1 MGRFLDLALLLFG
14 FQAAGV
20 FAQASPEVEEEI
32 ENPSTSP
39 ALAVSVEATFPD
51 AEIFGIKIT
60 NGKPYE
66 SRLSFLNEEPDPVTV
81 QFVGGS
87 LWTFEGT
94 QANPTPRIVRNLT
107 TAQYAIEIPPG
118 EKQTLP
124 YRFQTNL
131 HPQDLRLNLAAVV
144 SSQNTFYTLNAFN
157 GTVTVVEPDASIF
170 DPQLLFLYFFLLACA
185 VGVGYFFY
193 NIWIVP
199 YFPKQRKTAKGG
211 KRADMAKKADSG
223 VTSDAEGPAVSTGK
237 AYNEDWIPSHHI
249 QRPEARRVKSGGRP
263 KSRGKPE

>member
-1 MGRFLDLALLLFG
+1 LVFLHRNHGSLLRSRSAPLRLPGRRRLRPSQPGELQSAAFNGPKLIHLF
-14 FQAAGV
+14 Q
-20 FAQASPEVEEEI
+20 EIEEEI
-32 ENPSTSP
+32 ENPSTTP
-39 ALAVSVEATFPD
+39 ALAVTVEATFPD

-87 LWTFEGT
+87 LWTFDTGA
-94 QANPTPRIVRNLT
+94 ANQSPRIVRNLT

-144 SSQNTFYTLNAFN
+144 SVQNTFHTLNAFN
-157 GTVTVVEPDASIF
+157 GTVSVVEPDASIF
-170 DPQLLFLYFFLLACA
+170 DPQL
-185 VGVGYFFY
+185 
-193 NIWIVP
+193 
-199 YFPKQRKTAKGG
+199 
-211 KRADMAKKADSG
+211 
-223 VTSDAEGPAVSTGK
+223 
-237 AYNEDWIPSHHI
+237 
-249 QRPEARRVKSGGRP
+249 
-263 KSRGKPE
+263 

>member
-1 MGRFLDLALLLFG
+1 MGRFLDLALLVFG
-14 FQAAGV
+14 FQAAGI
-20 FAQASPEVEEEI
+20 FAQADVEVEEEI
-32 ENPSTSP
+32 ENPSQSP

-66 SRLSFLNEEPDPVTV
+66 SRLAFLNEEPEPVTV

-87 LWTFEGT
+87 LWTFDGT
-94 QANPTPRIVRNLT
+94 NPRIVRNLT
-107 TAQYAIEIPPG
+107 TAQYAVDIPPG
-118 EKQTLP
+118 EKQVLP

-131 HPQDLRLNLAAVV
+131 HPQDLRLNLAAVI
-144 SSQNTFYTLNAFN
+144 SSQNAFYTLQAFN

-193 NIWIVP
+193 TIWIVP
-199 YFPKQRKTAKGG
+199 YFPKKRKAVKGG
-211 KRADMAKKADSG
+211 KRSEVAKKVDSG
-223 VTSDAEGPAVSTGK
+223 VTSDSDGPAVATGK
-237 AYNEDWIPSHHI
+237 SYNEEWIPSHHI

-263 KSRGKPE
+263 KSRGKAE